1 MGGTVKVE
9 SVVGEGSTF
18 SITFKVMCKLMDNS
32 QTVKSDSSQK
42 SLEIV

>member
-18 SITFKVMCKLMDNS
+18 SITFKVMCKLVNS
-32 QTVKSDSSQK
+32 
-42 SLEIV
+42 